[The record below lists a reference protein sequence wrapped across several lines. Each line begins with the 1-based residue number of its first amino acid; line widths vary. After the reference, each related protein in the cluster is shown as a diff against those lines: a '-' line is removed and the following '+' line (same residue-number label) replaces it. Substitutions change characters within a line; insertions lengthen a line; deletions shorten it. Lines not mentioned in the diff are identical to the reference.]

1 MNDVEMETTILQV
14 PIEDIIPNR
23 FQPRLAFDDASL
35 QDLANSI
42 KQHGIIQPLVL
53 RRNADKYEIIAGER
67 RYKAARMAGLLSVPA
82 IISKMDDNT
91 SAEVAII
98 ENVQRKNLSAIE
110 EAKSYQALLEKG
122 YITQEELAKKMGLSQ
137 SAVANKLR
145 LLSLDESVQQA
156 VIEEKISERH
166 ARTLLQ
172 VKDKEMQKVLLNR
185 IINERLTVK
194 QLDDE
199 IKKMGGN
206 MDNAILGR
214 EKPVS
219 EKQDIDSLDIPVQN
233 TVQPNYE
240 ENSTYRPQNRFIF
253 HNSAATNQSSNS
265 EIPVNS
271 MNIERNFVQPNKFF
285 RGNMPTPQDE
295 VVEEVNPFVDVPED
309 IPIVNN
315 PSYNNILSNSV
326 DIGSPALI
334 ESNDTID
341 LENQAKPVDIFAKP
355 ETMPN
360 SFFNYLENE
369 AVNMDVT
376 EPNNYNYI
384 MPTEEPVTNDINN
397 TENIEMLDD
406 FSIAVNSDQVS
417 NDEYFNEVLNTIR
430 SMNLDTNRVTIEE
443 MNLPQEYKINITIKK
458 NTDVQ

>member
-1 MNDVEMETTILQV
+1 MNNVEMEDTILQV

-23 FQPRLAFDDASL
+23 FQPRLAFDDAAL
-35 QDLANSI
+35 QDLATSI

-122 YITQEELAKKMGLSQ
+122 YLTQEELAKRMGLSQ
-137 SAVANKLR
+137 SAIANKLR

-172 VKDKEMQKVLLNR
+172 VRDKEQQKVLLNR

-194 QLDDE
+194 QLDEE
-199 IKKMGGN
+199 IKN
-206 MDNAILGR
+206 MIGTSNVEEQNPSDTLKKN
-214 EKPVS
+214 ENV
-219 EKQDIDSLDIPVQN
+219 ESLEVPVQN
-233 TVQPNYE
+233 TVQPTQSQ
-240 ENSTYRPQNRFIF
+240 STFNPQSRFIF
-253 HNSAATNQSSNS
+253 RKNDDNQTENQF
-265 EIPVNS
+265 NN
-271 MNIERNFVQPNKFF
+271 MNIESNFVQSKFF
-285 RGNMPTPQDE
+285 RGNVNRAPEP
-295 VVEEVNPFVDVPED
+295 EEVKPFTDVAED
-309 IPIVNN
+309 IPTINGPN
-315 PSYNNILSNSV
+315 YNNILSNAV
-326 DIGSPALI
+326 DIGAPGFI
-334 ESNDTID
+334 ESNDNID
-341 LENQAKPVDIFAKP
+341 LENQAKPVDIFSTP

-360 SFFNYLENE
+360 TFFNYLENQ
-369 AVNMDVT
+369 AANMDVA
-376 EPNNYNYI
+376 EPSNYNYV
-384 MPTEEPVTNDINN
+384 MPTEEPKPTNDLNN

-406 FSIAVNSDQVS
+406 FSIAINSNETS
-417 NDEYFNEVLNTIR
+417 NDEYFNEVIKTIR
-430 SMNLDTNRVTIEE
+430 GMNLDKDRVTIEE
-443 MNLPQEYKINITIKK
+443 INLPQEYKINITVKK
-458 NTDVQ
+458 NTENI

>member
-1 MNDVEMETTILQV
+1 
-14 PIEDIIPNR
+14 
-23 FQPRLAFDDASL
+23 
-35 QDLANSI
+35 
-42 KQHGIIQPLVL
+42 
-53 RRNADKYEIIAGER
+53 
-67 RYKAARMAGLLSVPA
+67 
-82 IISKMDDNT
+82 
-91 SAEVAII
+91 
-98 ENVQRKNLSAIE
+98 
-110 EAKSYQALLEKG
+110 
-122 YITQEELAKKMGLSQ
+122 
-137 SAVANKLR
+137 
-145 LLSLDESVQQA
+145 
-156 VIEEKISERH
+156 
-166 ARTLLQ
+166 
-172 VKDKEMQKVLLNR
+172 
-185 IINERLTVK
+185 
-194 QLDDE
+194 
-199 IKKMGGN
+199 
-206 MDNAILGR
+206 
-214 EKPVS
+214 
-219 EKQDIDSLDIPVQN
+219 
-233 TVQPNYE
+233 
-240 ENSTYRPQNRFIF
+240 
-253 HNSAATNQSSNS
+253 
-265 EIPVNS
+265 
-271 MNIERNFVQPNKFF
+271 
-285 RGNMPTPQDE
+285 MPTPQDE